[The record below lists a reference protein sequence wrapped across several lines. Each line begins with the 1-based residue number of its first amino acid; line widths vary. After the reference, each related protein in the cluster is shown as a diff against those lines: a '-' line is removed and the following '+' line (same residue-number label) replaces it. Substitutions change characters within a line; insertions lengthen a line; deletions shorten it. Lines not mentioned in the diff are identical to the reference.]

1 MKICEKKWMA
11 ISQENVAKSKNSM
24 CNAGRKSRMW
34 LWGGPR
40 RRKKVKR
47 KEGKFFHWDKDVHMC
62 RL

>member
-1 MKICEKKWMA
+1 MA